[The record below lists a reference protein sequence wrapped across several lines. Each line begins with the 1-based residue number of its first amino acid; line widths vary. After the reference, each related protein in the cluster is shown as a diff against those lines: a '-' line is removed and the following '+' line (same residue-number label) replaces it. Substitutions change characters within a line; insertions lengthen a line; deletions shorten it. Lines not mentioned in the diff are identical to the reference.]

1 MNSADRLNEIR
12 RILIALDAS
21 PASQAAL
28 DLAAELAI
36 RYQAELIG
44 VFVEDINLLRS
55 ADIPFTEE
63 VGTYSATSR
72 QIDSSHIEREL
83 KAHARRVEQLLSSI
97 ARKANLRWSFRSSRG
112 LIPSELMAAASDS
125 DLIIL
130 GKTGWSG
137 RNQIG
142 STAREV
148 AVESPIQSL
157 ILMHKVRPGTPVMVL
172 YDGSAASRNALVAAR
187 RIIHPD
193 STLTVLINAEGTE
206 AAQKM
211 EKEVREN
218 LESDDLSVNFRW
230 VADIHGDRISQ
241 LAMISNCDVV
251 VMPAQSDQ
259 FDPKT
264 LVEMLDKAD
273 CAVLLVR

>member
-1 MNSADRLNEIR
+1 MSSADRLNEIR

-112 LIPSELMAAASDS
+112 LVPSELMAAASDS

-172 YDGSAASRNALVAAR
+172 YDGSDGSRNALIAAR
-187 RIIHPD
+187 RIIHPE
-193 STLTVLINAEGTE
+193 STLTVLINAEGRE

-211 EKEVREN
+211 EKDVRKT
-218 LESDDLSVNFRW
+218 LESDDLSINFRW
-230 VADIHGDRISQ
+230 VADVHGDRISQ

-251 VMPAQSDQ
+251 VMPAQSEQ

>member
-1 MNSADRLNEIR
+1 MSSAARLNDIR

-28 DLAAELAI
+28 DLAADLAV

-44 VFVEDINLLRS
+44 IYVEDINLLRS

-63 VGTYSATSR
+63 VGTYSASSR

-97 ARKANLRWSFRSSRG
+97 AQKANLRWSFRSSRG
-112 LIPSELMAAASDS
+112 QIPTELMAAASDS

-137 RNQIG
+137 RKHIG

-148 AVESPIQSL
+148 AVQSPIHSL

-172 YDGSAASRNALVAAR
+172 YDGSTASKNALAAAR
-187 RIIHPD
+187 TIIKPE
-193 STLTVLINAEGTE
+193 STLTVLINAESQE
-206 AAQKM
+206 AAEQL
-211 EKEVREN
+211 EVEVQDSLQN
-218 LESDDLSVNFRW
+218 DELKIKFRW
-230 VADIHGDRISQ
+230 VADIRGDRISQ
-241 LAMISNCDVV
+241 LALISNCDVV
-251 VMPAQSDQ
+251 VLPAQGEQ
-259 FDPKT
+259 FDPET
-264 LVEMLDKAD
+264 LVAMLDRAD

>member
-1 MNSADRLNEIR
+1 MSSADRLNEIR

-63 VGTYSATSR
+63 VRTYSATSR
-72 QIDSSHIEREL
+72 QIHSAHIEREL

-112 LIPSELMAAASDS
+112 LVPSELMAAASDS

-172 YDGSAASRNALVAAR
+172 YDGSDGSRNALIAAR
-187 RIIHPD
+187 RIIHPE
-193 STLTVLINAEGTE
+193 STLTVLINAEGRE

-211 EKEVREN
+211 EKDVRKT
-218 LESDDLSVNFRW
+218 LESDDLSINFRW
-230 VADIHGDRISQ
+230 VADVHGDRISQ

-251 VMPAQSDQ
+251 VMPAQSEQ

>member
-112 LIPSELMAAASDS
+112 VIPSELMAAASDS

-193 STLTVLINAEGTE
+193 STLTVLINAEGRE

-211 EKEVREN
+211 EKEVRET